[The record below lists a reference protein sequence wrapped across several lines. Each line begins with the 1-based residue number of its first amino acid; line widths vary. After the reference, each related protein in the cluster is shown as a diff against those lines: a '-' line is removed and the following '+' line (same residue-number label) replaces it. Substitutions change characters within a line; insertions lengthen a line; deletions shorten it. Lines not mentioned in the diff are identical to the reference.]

1 MLDRYIELG
10 GNFIDTANLYGDGGT
25 EEFLGR
31 WMSGYVKQLYAKEQ
45 LIFTLPRSTLNTSK
59 KLWNLRYRKDR
70 DNIVLATKCRLGNFK
85 GAMASL
91 SRKAIMFNIEES
103 LKRLQTDFVDLY
115 QV

>member
-31 WMSGYVKQLYAKEQ
+31 WMSGYVKISMQKN

-59 KLWNLRYRKDR
+59 KVWNLWYRKDR